1 MFHLFGAYDHDPHFQ
16 EVAEQFGKSSRLKNT
31 CVYGGAPKGKQV
43 GQPTFRRQAQSR
55 VSIGFVPCHCLILS
69 QLRDIENGAEIV
81 IATPGRL
88 IDFLEGGKDLRR
100 QHQSHHHHHKRQSE
114 PPSRDLLGAG

>member
-43 GQPTFRRQAQSR
+43 GQPTFRSR
-55 VSIGFVPCHCLILS
+55 VSIVLVPCHCLILLS
-69 QLRDIENGAEIV
+69 CVTLRM
-81 IATPGRL
+81 
-88 IDFLEGGKDLRR
+88 
-100 QHQSHHHHHKRQSE
+100 E
-114 PPSRDLLGAG
+114 PR